1 MEVFILSKLFGN
13 SSKSHFK
20 VVGDFRDL
28 YHNLWA
34 RMVVFIWGVVGYY
47 LFLLIS
53 QLLCFRA
60 DFTVGVN
67 QSWYC

>member
-13 SSKSHFK
+13 SSKSHLK

-34 RMVVFIWGVVGYY
+34 RMVVFIWGVGTIYFIWFPNSCVSE
-47 LFLLIS
+47 LIL
-53 QLLCFRA
+53 QLM
-60 DFTVGVN
+60 
-67 QSWYC
+67 